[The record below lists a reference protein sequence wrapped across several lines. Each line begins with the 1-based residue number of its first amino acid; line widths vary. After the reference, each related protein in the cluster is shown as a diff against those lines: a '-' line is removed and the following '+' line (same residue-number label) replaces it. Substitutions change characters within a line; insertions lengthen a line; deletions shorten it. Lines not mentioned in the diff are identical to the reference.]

1 MMTAQDPHAGSSANR
16 PRRREPKVVG
26 DLMAGALRDLG
37 VPSMRVTQKLRT
49 AWERS
54 TEDAWR
60 GRTRLRR
67 LEGGVL
73 EVGVNSAA
81 LRDELANFHK
91 DRLLAVL
98 RAALPD
104 VPLIGMRFVTDP
116 VDGDGV

>member
-1 MMTAQDPHAGSSANR
+1 MTDSQRPHARASRG
-16 PRRREPKVVG
+16 PRREPRAVG
-26 DLMAGALRDLG
+26 DLVSGALKDLG
-37 VPSMRVTQKLRT
+37 VPSMRVTERLRT
-49 AWERS
+49 AWATASEES
-54 TEDAWR
+54 WR
-60 GRTRLRR
+60 ERTRLRR

-73 EVGVNSAA
+73 EVGVSSAV

-116 VDGDGV
+116 ADGDGV